1 MLANP
6 GASCVDAAAPVQGAP
21 VNGFVPAGVF
31 TRPVGGAGETG
42 SSRSPGKTRELLGL
56 TALSA
61 ELLVFCASEAVAAV
75 RTKITEPI
83 MVACELLLSDLRDYG
98 SQSFFPG
105 EACLEFSLKSRFI
118 KPSAL
123 WGPPLDLPLPNSP
136 PPFAGYDDEIINHW
150 LVVDSHRTHTCW
162 PVNPVPSA

>member
-1 MLANP
+1 MLVN
-6 GASCVDAAAPVQGAP
+6 GGEVCCVDEAAPVQGAP

-75 RTKITEPI
+75 STIMAEPI
-83 MVACELLLSDLRDYG
+83 SLRKVATIVDLR
-98 SQSFFPG
+98 
-105 EACLEFSLKSRFI
+105 
-118 KPSAL
+118 
-123 WGPPLDLPLPNSP
+123 
-136 PPFAGYDDEIINHW
+136 FAPHLRSSDHLYTKQIVTVI
-150 LVVDSHRTHTCW
+150 S
-162 PVNPVPSA
+162 SKA

>member
-1 MLANP
+1 MLTNP

-75 RTKITEPI
+75 RTKITELISLRKLAPI
-83 MVACELLLSDLRDYG
+83 MKPPVSPYTSLGQLYTTECHGHCGLNEARRITVNITVAMLTGLGLRASRGVSCDY
-98 SQSFFPG
+98 
-105 EACLEFSLKSRFI
+105 
-118 KPSAL
+118 
-123 WGPPLDLPLPNSP
+123 PPQAN
-136 PPFAGYDDEIINHW
+136 G
-150 LVVDSHRTHTCW
+150 
-162 PVNPVPSA
+162 